1 MSQETRP
8 AIRWERDS
16 NGVVTLTLD
25 DPTQPVNTLN
35 DLFVRA
41 FAEAIDRLE
50 AERESVTGVILR
62 SAKSSF
68 LAGGDLKRLVRVA
81 DRDEFF
87 TDLQA
92 RKARL
97 RRLERLGRPVVA
109 ILEGAAL
116 GGGLELA
123 LACHHRVAV
132 RNSRTRIGL
141 PEATLGLLP
150 GSGGLVRTTRMLGGA
165 TALPLILSGIRLDLD
180 EACALGLV
188 DAVFDQA
195 EEAEEAAR
203 VWIRSHPQVSQP
215 WDGDSPAAVDPPVG
229 EVAER
234 LRNIEVFQPDA
245 ALAPAIATIRRLVAE
260 SSERPF
266 DEMLSFES
274 EALADL
280 VVGAA
285 AKRTIATVF
294 LDTVGLRKRLP
305 GVSTPPTAPS
315 LVVFARDE
323 ATADRCRRAGIH
335 RVATLLSGEPPSG
348 TEGTV
353 LEVVC
358 HNATWSGDSDG
369 LLRLFP
375 DRLGDG
381 GHVVEM
387 AAPPEIFRAYA
398 STLARAGAL
407 PFQVS
412 VDGRGFRALTD
423 QAAAAA
429 EAELRADGLST
440 EDVAL
445 ARRAVGMAMSPALRS
460 QDVSARHVAAGTKI
474 VDAVASAAVQ
484 ATAEGILCNPEDLDV
499 ASVRLG
505 GLPAWTGGA
514 GRWRTLR
521 TGAAASAEAL
531 G

>member
-8 AIRWERDS
+8 AVRWERDS

-35 DLFVRA
+35 DHFVHA
-41 FAEAIDRLE
+41 FAEAIDHLE
-50 AERESVTGVILR
+50 SERDSISGVIVR

-81 DRDEFF
+81 DRDDFL
-87 TDLQA
+87 TDLQI

-97 RRLERLGRPVVA
+97 RRLERFGRPVVA
-109 ILEGAAL
+109 MLEGSAL

-132 RNSRTRIGL
+132 RNPKTRIGL

-165 TALPLILSGIRLDLD
+165 TALPLILSGIRLDVD
-180 EACALGLV
+180 EACTLGLV
-188 DAVFDQA
+188 DAVFDRPEQA
-195 EEAEEAAR
+195 ETAAR
-203 VWIRSHPQVSQP
+203 AWIRSHPQVSQP
-215 WDGDSPAAVDPPVG
+215 WDVDAPPAVAPPAGD
-229 EVAER
+229 VAQR
-234 LRNIEVFQPDA
+234 LRNIQIFEPDA
-245 ALAPAIATIRRLVAE
+245 VLAPAVATIRRLVAE
-260 SSERPF
+260 SSEQPF
-266 DEMLSFES
+266 DEMLNLES
-274 EALADL
+274 EGLADL

-294 LDTVGLRKRLP
+294 LDTVGMRRRLADK
-305 GVSTPPTAPS
+305 SAPPIAPPWT
-315 LVVFARDE
+315 VFARDE
-323 ATADRCRRAGIH
+323 ATAERCRRAGID
-335 RVATLLSGEPPSG
+335 RVTTLLSSKPSPDTAG
-348 TEGTV
+348 AV

-358 HNATWSGDSDG
+358 HSATWSGDSDG

-387 AAPPEIFRAYA
+387 AAPIEIFDAFA
-398 STLARAGAL
+398 PTLVRAGIL
-407 PFQVS
+407 PFLVS
-412 VDGRGFRALTD
+412 TEGQGMRALLE
-423 QAAAAA
+423 AAAVTA
-429 EAELRADGLST
+429 EEQLQADGFST
-440 EDVAL
+440 EDVVL
-445 ARRAVGMAMSPALRS
+445 ARKAVGMAMSSVLRA
-460 QDVSARHVAAGTKI
+460 QRASARHVAAGTQI
-474 VDAVASAAVQ
+474 VDAVASAAERAAAQ
-484 ATAEGILCNPEDLDV
+484 GILCNPQDLDV

-514 GRWRTLR
+514 GLWRALR
-521 TGAAASAEAL
+521 TGTDNSAEHAR
-531 G
+531 